1 MKNLHYF
8 PILICLLVCCK
19 NEPSLKSDSQT
30 VDRTVVFEG
39 ITDSIKPGDNF
50 FDHVNRTWFNEAVI
64 AEDQVG
70 VGSYRFLNIPQ
81 QELLKNILQEV
92 SQQENPKGSIEQK
105 VGDFYASGMDT
116 LSIDARGITPIQ
128 PLLDQ
133 IEAIK
138 DISC

>member
-1 MKNLHYF
+1 MKTLYYVS
-8 PILICLLVCCK
+8 LIFWLCISCT

-50 FDHVNRTWFNEAVI
+50 FDHVNRTWFNKAVI

-105 VGDFYASGMDT
+105 VGDFYA
-116 LSIDARGITPIQ
+116 
-128 PLLDQ
+128 
-133 IEAIK
+133 
-138 DISC
+138 